1 MGEGRRFL
9 VVVRAGEASLH
20 REWLDGGSRN
30 WDLVVSWYGDKPYEP
45 VADEIVVGVKG
56 GKGDGLAATFA
67 ALPAL
72 LERYDYIWLPDDDI
86 ETDSAT
92 IDALFDIASTEG
104 LAVCQPA
111 LTHDSYNSYLHTLQ
125 SPSFRL
131 RYTSFVEVMVP
142 CLSRERLRRVLP
154 YFERNPSAFGVDWIW
169 TRLAADNRY
178 RAAIV
183 DAIAVRHTRP
193 VGIFLHERIRR
204 RGEDPAARER
214 EILAEFGIAKPD
226 TGFAC
231 YAGLLRG
238 SGRRCGAVTT
248 RLLMA
253 KDYLG
258 NARSWVE
265 KRPLKRAWRLFRK
278 PSASLDQLAPVDRP
292 APNGR
297 PRAGPR

>member
-1 MGEGRRFL
+1 MGEERRFL

-20 REWLDGGSRN
+20 RKWLDGRSRN
-30 WDLVVSWYGDKPYEP
+30 WDLVVSWYGDKPYAP
-45 VADEIVVGVKG
+45 VADEIVIGVKG

-72 LERYDYIWLPDDDI
+72 IERYDYIWLPDDDI
-86 ETDSAT
+86 DTDCAT
-92 IDALFDIASTEG
+92 IGTLFDIASSEG

-111 LTHDSYNSYLHTLQ
+111 LTHDSYHSYLHTLH
-125 SPSFRL
+125 SPSFLL

-142 CLSRERLRRVLP
+142 CLSRERLLRILP
-154 YFERNPSAFGVDWIW
+154 YLERNPSAFGVDWIW
-169 TRLAADNRY
+169 TRLDVDNRY

-193 VGIFLHERIRR
+193 VGIFLHERIRG

-214 EILAEFGIAKPD
+214 EILAEFGIAKPN

-231 YAGLLRG
+231 YSGLLRG
-238 SGRRCGAVTT
+238 NGRRCGATTT

-253 KDYLG
+253 KDYLA
-258 NARSWVE
+258 NSRSWVE
-265 KRPLKRAWRLFRK
+265 KRPWKRAWRLFRRRR
-278 PSASLDQLAPVDRP
+278 ASLEQLVPVSRTVS
-292 APNGR
+292 NG
-297 PRAGPR
+297 

>member
-1 MGEGRRFL
+1 MGERRRFL

-20 REWLDGGSRN
+20 RKWLEGGGRN
-30 WDLVVSWYGDKPYEP
+30 WDLVVSWYGDAPYEC
-45 VADEIVVGVKG
+45 VADEIAVRIEG

-67 ALPAL
+67 ALPDL
-72 LERYDYIWLPDDDI
+72 IGRYDYFWLPDDDI
-86 ETDSAT
+86 DTDCAT
-92 IDALFDIASTEG
+92 IGTLFAIASAEG
-104 LAVCQPA
+104 LAVCQPS

-131 RYTSFVEVMVP
+131 RYSSFVEVMVP
-142 CLSRERLRRVLP
+142 CLSRERLLRVLP
-154 YFERNPSAFGVDWIW
+154 FFERNPSAFGVDWIW
-169 TRLAADNRY
+169 TRLDPDNRY

-193 VGIFLHERIRR
+193 VGIFLHERIRG

-214 EILAEFGIAKPD
+214 EILAQFAIAKPD

-265 KRPLKRAWRLFRK
+265 RRPWKRAWRLFRK
-278 PSASLDQLAPVDRP
+278 PRASLERVAPVDRP
-292 APNGR
+292 APKD
-297 PRAGPR
+297 